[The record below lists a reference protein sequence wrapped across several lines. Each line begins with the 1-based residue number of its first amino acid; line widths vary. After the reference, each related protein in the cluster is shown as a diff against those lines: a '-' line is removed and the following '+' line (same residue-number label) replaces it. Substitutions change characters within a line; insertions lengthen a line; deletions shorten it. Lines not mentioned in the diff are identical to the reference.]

1 MDLNKISKPLI
12 CIPVMGKTKEELIQ
26 EMKVLSSYTF
36 DMLEWRMDYLDDLK
50 IENVLDCAKT
60 IYELNTD
67 KELLF
72 TFRSFKEGGEKEI
85 GEEEYISLNKSL
97 IESGITSY
105 IDVEM
110 FSFKK
115 AVEEIIS
122 YAHLKNVKVIGS
134 YHDFTK
140 TENLEEIME
149 RFENMQNMQ
158 ADISKI
164 AMVPNKIEDVY
175 TLMQATYNIKN
186 KNKKP
191 LISMSMKEMG
201 KPSRILGE
209 LFGSSVTFGCVQK
222 ASAPGQIELEE
233 LKKLLEYV
241 HTCKEEAVETIL
253 GRKE

>member
-1 MDLNKISKPLI
+1 MDLNTISKPLV
-12 CIPVMGKTKEELIQ
+12 CVPVMGKTKNELIQ
-26 EMKVLSSYTF
+26 EMNILSSYCF
-36 DMLEWRMDYLDDLK
+36 DVLEWRIDYLEDVNIDY
-50 IENVLDCAKT
+50 VLDCAKFL
-60 IYELNTD
+60 YETKAD

-72 TFRSFKEGGEKEI
+72 TFRSLNEGGEKAI
-85 GEEEYISLNKSL
+85 EEKEYISLNKSL
-97 IESGITSY
+97 IQSGYCTY

-110 FSFKK
+110 FSFKD
-115 AVEEIIS
+115 AVSEIIS
-122 YAHLKNVKVIGS
+122 WAHLNNIKVIGS

-140 TENLEEIME
+140 TESLEDIMG
-149 RFENMQNMQ
+149 RFEQIQNMQ

-164 AMVPNKIEDVY
+164 AMVPNKMDDVY
-175 TLMQATYNIKN
+175 TLMQATYNIKT

-209 LFGSSVTFGCVQK
+209 LFGSILTFGCVKK

-233 LKKLLEYV
+233 LKKLLDYV
-241 HTCKEEAVETIL
+241 HTCKEEAIETIL